1 VTLPGG
7 RQLTGEER
15 ARAHRSLVRD
25 VKLALL
31 SEIGARAVFDHI
43 ARRASDPALAAL
55 AREMN
60 LEGERI
66 VAEVRA
72 LIIDLGARPRHTS
85 FRRRA
90 LARLLVHGAPVIG
103 VRRVLRLVRDAEATV
118 ARWYAEYAHFLLS
131 IGDAAR
137 AERFDA
143 LRAAKER
150 RAGNLGAWVDN
161 IVRGG
166 ARRL

>member
-1 VTLPGG
+1 MTLSRG
-7 RQLTGEER
+7 RELTGSER

-43 ARRASDPALAAL
+43 ARRSSDDALAAL

-60 LEGERI
+60 EEGERL
-66 VAEVRA
+66 VAEVQA
-72 LIIDLGARPRHTS
+72 LVRELGARPRRTS
-85 FRRRA
+85 LRRRA
-90 LARLLVHGAPVIG
+90 LARLLVHGTPILG

-131 IGDAAR
+131 IGDEAR
-137 AERFDA
+137 AARFDA

-161 IVRGG
+161 LVRGG

>member
-1 VTLPGG
+1 MTLATGVE
-7 RQLTGEER
+7 LTGDER

-43 ARRASDPALAAL
+43 ARRSSDEALANLAL
-55 AREMN
+55 EMN

-72 LIIDLGARPRHTS
+72 LITDLGARPRHTS

-90 LARLLVHGAPVIG
+90 LARLLVHGAPILG
-103 VRRVLRLVRDAEATV
+103 VRRVLRLIRDAEATV
-118 ARWYAEYAHFLLS
+118 ARWYAEYAHFLVS
-131 IGDAAR
+131 IGDDAR
-137 AERFDA
+137 AARFDA

-150 RAGNLGAWVDN
+150 RASNLGAWVDN